1 MAKPPT
7 ETQIVQA
14 LDELAGI
21 RERLTAVSQEREKLI
36 ARSPKI
42 AALTAEISAL
52 THTAG
57 ELDEFIRSGVLTAEK
72 TVKGGQLMAV
82 FNQGRSTWDGK
93 KLDGYA
99 AAHPEILDFKKVG
112 SPTVSIRGVG

>member
-1 MAKPPT
+1 MPKPPT

-14 LDELAGI
+14 LDELAAL
-21 RERLTAVSQEREKLI
+21 RERLAVTEGERERLI
-36 ARSPKI
+36 ARQSKI

-52 THTAG
+52 TDAVG
-57 ELDEFIRSGVLTAEK
+57 ELDAFIRAGVLAAEK
-72 TVKGGQLMAV
+72 TVKGEQLMAV

-93 KLDGYA
+93 RLDGYA

-112 SPTVSIRGVG
+112 SPTVSIRGA

>member
-1 MAKPPT
+1 MPKPPT

-14 LDELAGI
+14 LDELATL
-21 RERLTAVSQEREKLI
+21 REQLTAVSEQRERLI
-36 ARSPKI
+36 ARQSKI

-52 THTAG
+52 TDAAG
-57 ELDEFIRSGVLTAEK
+57 DLDAFIRSGVLAAEK

-112 SPTVSIRGVG
+112 SPTISIRGV